1 MLGMGVEEI
10 RRLSQD
16 EGYRDN
22 EIAVVLGIHRVTV
35 ARIRGKYSIPRV
47 NLKNRKDKVCSC
59 VSCGSAFIIRRGEV
73 SRKCS
78 QCKSL

>member
-1 MLGMGVEEI
+1 MGVEEI

-16 EGYRDN
+16 EGYYDG
-22 EIAVVLGIHRVTV
+22 EIAIMLGIHRVTV
-35 ARIRGKYSIPRV
+35 ARIRGKYSIPRA

-59 VSCGSAFIIRRGEV
+59 ASCKSTFIIRRDEV
-73 SRKCS
+73 SRKCP